1 MISACKYHRVPIEDV
16 NKNNGAPQR
25 KINIYIKTD
34 HAGKEQE
41 PVTSIIRINHVF
53 A

>member
-25 KINIYIKTD
+25 KINIYIYKQIMQV
-34 HAGKEQE
+34 K
-41 PVTSIIRINHVF
+41 NKNL
-53 A
+53 